1 METLPSDLADAIPP
15 PPTNAFDRAL
25 SAVENWLVVIAG
37 IVVFFLMLYGTAD
50 VLSRWLFNR
59 PLPSTY
65 EYMELGMVAVVYL
78 GVSQVQR
85 LRGHISVDFVN
96 KYLPARVNE
105 AIEFIGCLFGLVL
118 TGAIGW
124 WGAAAAWSSYLT
136 GEYVGSVARV
146 HVLPARVAL
155 LVGVAVLF
163 LRLCLELTQHFQRM
177 LGRSSDS
184 SSASQVR

>member
-1 METLPSDLADAIPP
+1 LETLPSDVADAIPP

-37 IVVFFLMLYGTAD
+37 IIVFFLMLYGTAD

-85 LRGHISVDFVN
+85 LRGHIAVDLVN
-96 KYLPARVNE
+96 KYLPVRLNE
-105 AIEFIGCLFGLVL
+105 AVEIVGCLFGLVL
-118 TGAIGW
+118 MGAIGW

-136 GEYVGSVARV
+136 GEYIGSVARV
-146 HVLPARVAL
+146 HVLPARIAL
-155 LVGVAVLF
+155 LAGVAVLF
-163 LRLCLELTQHFQRM
+163 LRLCLELTQHFQRL
-177 LGRSSDS
+177 LGRNGTS
-184 SSASQVR
+184 SSASSAH

>member
-1 METLPSDLADAIPP
+1 METLPQDIADAVPP
-15 PPTNAFDRAL
+15 PPINVFDRAL
-25 SAVENWLVVIAG
+25 SAVGNWLVVIAG
-37 IVVFFLMLYGTAD
+37 VIVFALMLYGTAD

-59 PLPSTY
+59 PMPSTY
-65 EYMELGMVAVVYL
+65 EYMELGMVAIVYL

-85 LRGHISVDFVN
+85 LRGHIAVDLVN
-96 KYLPARVNE
+96 KFLPARLNE
-105 AIEFIGCLFGLVL
+105 SIEIVGCLFGLVL

-155 LVGVAVLF
+155 LLGVAVLF

-177 LGRSSDS
+177 RGRNGAS
-184 SSASQVR
+184 SSASTAQ